1 MTVSLQILA
10 RRCARSC
17 RRSPGFQAMTYWKGG
32 IKSFGGWVPSPKP
45 KPLPPRL
52 ALDVMFGTWGKSAGV
67 WLGVLA
73 FAALPGGS
81 AAAAAEFRF
90 DRDTFAF
97 ENATVLKYHDGIAF
111 FRPKSDTSD
120 PANSYTRRCFVMTRT
135 AMQFR
140 KFARFDPHG
149 VPLKDQELALRIR
162 SVARRKP
169 WLEVLPENQRIV
181 FPGYSNLR
189 EISKSRTQVFENNI
203 GSGFMSYFRP
213 SNIRMVFLD
222 SKGYQEKT
230 HQNLDA
236 SLARGDTFVAF
247 LTTYPKMSINHAVLI
262 YGRKK
267 SRPGDELEHYLVY
280 DPNHAEAPRELTWSP
295 RECAFAYQ
303 KDIDFIGGFVRVYQA
318 YDKPLQ

>member
-1 MTVSLQILA
+1 
-10 RRCARSC
+10 
-17 RRSPGFQAMTYWKGG
+17 
-32 IKSFGGWVPSPKP
+32 
-45 KPLPPRL
+45 
-52 ALDVMFGTWGKSAGV
+52 MFGTWGKLVGV
-67 WLGVLA
+67 WLTALGA
-73 FAALPGGS
+73 FALPRGS
-81 AAAAAEFRF
+81 AATAEFRF

-97 ENATVLKYHDGIAF
+97 QNATVLKYHDGIAF
-111 FRPKSDTSD
+111 FPQKSEATD

-149 VPLKDQELALRIR
+149 APLNDQQLAQRIR
-162 SVARRKP
+162 AIARRKP
-169 WLEVLPENQRIV
+169 WLEALPENQRIV

-189 EISKSRTQVFENNI
+189 GISKARIQVFENNI

-230 HQNLDA
+230 YQNLNA
-236 SLARGDTFVAF
+236 TLARGDTFVAF

-267 SRPGDELEHYLVY
+267 SRPGDELEHYFVY

-303 KDIDFIGGFVRVYQA
+303 KDIDFIGGFVRVYQS

>member
-1 MTVSLQILA
+1 
-10 RRCARSC
+10 
-17 RRSPGFQAMTYWKGG
+17 
-32 IKSFGGWVPSPKP
+32 
-45 KPLPPRL
+45 
-52 ALDVMFGTWGKSAGV
+52 MFGTWGKLVWV
-67 WLGVLA
+67 WLSALA
-73 FAALPGGS
+73 VFALQRGS
-81 AAAAAEFRF
+81 AAAAEFCF

-97 ENATVLKYHDGIAF
+97 QNATVLKYHDGIAF
-111 FRPKSDTSD
+111 FGPKSEASD

-140 KFARFDPHG
+140 KFARFNPDG
-149 VPLKDQELALRIR
+149 VPLNDRELAQRIR
-162 SVARRKP
+162 AVARRKP
-169 WLEVLPENQRIV
+169 WLEALPENQRIV
-181 FPGYSNLR
+181 FPGYSSLH
-189 EISKSRTQVFENNI
+189 EISKAHTQVFEDNI

-213 SNIRMVFLD
+213 SNIRMVFLE

-230 HQNLDA
+230 HRNLDTV
-236 SLARGDTFVAF
+236 LARGDTFVAF

-295 RECAFAYQ
+295 RERAFAYQ

>member
-1 MTVSLQILA
+1 ML
-10 RRCARSC
+10 
-17 RRSPGFQAMTYWKGG
+17 
-32 IKSFGGWVPSPKP
+32 
-45 KPLPPRL
+45 
-52 ALDVMFGTWGKSAGV
+52 GTWGKLAGV
-67 WLGVLA
+67 WWLSAVVVIGVA
-73 FAALPGGS
+73 SGS
-81 AAAAAEFRF
+81 AAEPEFCF

-97 ENATVLKYHDGIAF
+97 QNATVLKYQDGIAF
-111 FRPKSDTSD
+111 FRPNSEASD

-140 KFARFDPHG
+140 KFARFNPHG
-149 VPLKDQELALRIR
+149 VPLNDQELAQRIR
-162 SVARRKP
+162 AVARRKP
-169 WLEVLPENQRIV
+169 WLEVLPENQRIA

-189 EISKSRTQVFENNI
+189 EISKARTQVFENNI

-213 SNIRMVFLD
+213 SNIRMVFLE

-236 SLARGDTFVAF
+236 TLARGDTFVAF

-267 SRPGDELEHYLVY
+267 SRPRDELEHYLVY

-295 RECAFAYQ
+295 RKCAFAYQ

>member
-1 MTVSLQILA
+1 
-10 RRCARSC
+10 
-17 RRSPGFQAMTYWKGG
+17 
-32 IKSFGGWVPSPKP
+32 
-45 KPLPPRL
+45 
-52 ALDVMFGTWGKSAGV
+52 MFGTRGKSVGI
-67 WLGVLA
+67 WLSVLA

-81 AAAAAEFRF
+81 AAAAEFRF

-111 FRPKSDTSD
+111 FRPKSEASD
-120 PANSYTRRCFVMTRT
+120 PANIYTRRCFVMTRT

-149 VPLKDQELALRIR
+149 APLKDQELAQRIR
-162 SVARRKP
+162 GVARRKP
-169 WLEVLPENQRIV
+169 WLEALPENQRIV

-189 EISKSRTQVFENNI
+189 EISKARTQVFENNI

-236 SLARGDTFVAF
+236 ALARGDTFVAF

-295 RECAFAYQ
+295 SECAFAYE
-303 KDIDFIGGFVRVYQA
+303 KDIDFIGGFVRVYRA